1 MEYQRLRIIRAEVD
15 NASDKAATQL
25 ASGNRAE
32 AMATLRKF
40 NSMYPLAAITLAD
53 IKQRADN
60 KKKSVTMSQLDRR
73 VDLESS
79 AKARKIA
86 KSEGIGQ

>member
-1 MEYQRLRIIRAEVD
+1 
-15 NASDKAATQL
+15 
-25 ASGNRAE
+25 
-32 AMATLRKF
+32 
-40 NSMYPLAAITLAD
+40 MYPLAAITLAD